1 MHFQKNIKKRFIL
14 FFCICFIALN
24 SFSQTD
30 KKQMKE
36 SMLAY
41 VSDLACNSIKK
52 LDLKDKSYN
61 IVNEAINDCIY
72 KEVSFY
78 RLTNILIEKDSF
90 LLFMNDTTFRV
101 DHILNAKIE
110 ENEFLDYY
118 FEIKS
123 YLLENCVSMRLNLYS
138 NEEHHEHSL
147 SKKKKALKWYYKAIE
162 LKNANKYDESIVLLK
177 KVLKKDSIFAFAWDM
192 LGLNYRKIG
201 EFDKSIEAYEKSISI
216 DPKGKFP
223 WQNMAIAYEYKKD
236 YIGAIICYKKLGEL
250 DIINPEVFY
259 GIGRITA
266 FYMNDNENALENI
279 CIALSLYNEANSP
292 EKKDAMYII
301 GYIHDEM
308 KKEGKEAEYDKILL
322 KHFSKDSKK

>member
-1 MHFQKNIKKRFIL
+1 VCL
-14 FFCICFIALN
+14 FFLGSK

-30 KKQMKE
+30 KEKLKE
-36 SMLAY
+36 TNLAY
-41 VSDLACNSIKK
+41 ISESACDCIKQ
-52 LDLKDKSYN
+52 LDLKDKSYD

-72 KEVSFY
+72 KQVSFY
-78 RLTNILIEKDSF
+78 RLTSILIEKDSF
-90 LLFMNDTTFRV
+90 LLLMNDSTLPI
-101 DHILNAKIE
+101 DHHLNVKIE
-110 ENEFLDYY
+110 EKEFLDYY

-123 YLLENCVSMRLNLYS
+123 YLLESCVSMRINLYS

-147 SKKKKALKWYYKAIE
+147 SKNKKALKWYYKAID

-177 KVLKKDSIFAFAWDM
+177 KAVQKDSIFAFAWDM

-201 EFDKSIEAYEKSISI
+201 AYDKSIEAYEKSISI

-236 YIGAIICYKKLGEL
+236 YIGAVICYKKLGEL

-266 FYMNDNENALENI
+266 FYLNDNENALENI

-292 EKKDAMYII
+292 LKKDAMEII

-308 KKEGKEAEYDKILL
+308 KKEGKESAYDKILL
-322 KHFSKDSKK
+322 KHFSKDTKNNIKK